1 MKRNAV
7 QVNSFFVEIILVIL
21 FFAVSVTV
29 TLQLFVQA
37 DNRARQSSDLSVAV
51 IQAENI
57 AEQVRSL
64 SSPDQLPEALK
75 TAKQEN
81 GGSYRILYDRD
92 WKQTDTDPR
101 YVADVTLKKTPSG
114 GGTMVS
120 VSVSVSRRQNGGDNR
135 IYSLSSAKYL
145 PES

>member
-21 FFAVSVTV
+21 FFAVSATV

-75 TAKQEN
+75 TAEQDN
-81 GGSYRILYDRD
+81 GGSYRILYGRD

-101 YVADVTLKKTPSG
+101 YVADVTLKKTPSA

-120 VSVSVSRRQNGGDNR
+120 VSVSVSRRQSGGDKR